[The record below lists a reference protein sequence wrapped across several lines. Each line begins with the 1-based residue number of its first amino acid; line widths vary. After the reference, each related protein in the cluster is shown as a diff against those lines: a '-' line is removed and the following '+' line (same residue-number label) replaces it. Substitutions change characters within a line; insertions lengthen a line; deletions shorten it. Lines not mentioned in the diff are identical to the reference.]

1 MDVSLLIGGQG
12 EVSWKLKRH
21 RKFSYSNGIERAKVA
36 LLKTTT

>member
-12 EVSWKLKRH
+12 EVSWKFKR
-21 RKFSYSNGIERAKVA
+21 RRGFSHSNDIERAKVA